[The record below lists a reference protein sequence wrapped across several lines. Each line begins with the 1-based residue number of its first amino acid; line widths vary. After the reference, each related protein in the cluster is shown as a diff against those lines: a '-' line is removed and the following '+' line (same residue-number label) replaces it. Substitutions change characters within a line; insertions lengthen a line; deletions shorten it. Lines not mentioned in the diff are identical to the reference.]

1 MQKKRSAKDHEK
13 TQTTGRE
20 KNEDDYDGSGGALC
34 SAAGC
39 RRGDSFEKKDAGG
52 RAYGGGYRKDG
63 SGGEEEGKDF

>member
-20 KNEDDYDGSGGALC
+20 KNEDDYDGSGGDLC

-39 RRGDSFEKKDAGG
+39 GCGGSFEKKDAGD
-52 RAYGGGYRKDG
+52 RAYDGRHREDG
-63 SGGEEEGKDF
+63 SGSEEEGKDF